1 MTKNIRKIVAFTLAE
16 TLIVMGIIGVV
27 AALTI
32 PNLNSSTA
40 DKEKVAKV
48 KKVYSNLSDAL
59 GRAEAVYGPVSEWT
73 RDDANVTAQT
83 TRIGDRLTEFMKTSK
98 NCGVQGAT
106 GASNSCFS
114 NGYLFSLNGTKYTI
128 WPDTNT
134 EFFTATLADGTGLT
148 ISARNLTNNRLFWA
162 IINIDGVNKKSTY
175 GKNTFT
181 FYALPDQGVVPYNTE
196 SDTISTCFGGSGESC
211 SGWVVQFDN
220 MDYLKV
226 GTDKKCP
233 NGKTILDGTTNTTCK

>member
-1 MTKNIRKIVAFTLAE
+1 MKNIRKIVAFTLAE

-48 KKVYSNLSDAL
+48 KKVYSNLSDAM
-59 GRAEAVYGPVSEWT
+59 GRAEAVYGPVDEWIK
-73 RDDANVTAQT
+73 DDANATAQA
-83 TRIGDRLTEFMKTSK
+83 TRIGERLTEFMKTTK
-98 NCGVQGAT
+98 NCGVSTSGAT
-106 GASNSCFS
+106 NSCWS
-114 NGYLFSLNGTKYTI
+114 NGYSYSLNGRKTSTWVDSNANYYKV
-128 WPDTNT
+128 
-134 EFFTATLADGTGLT
+134 TLADGTGLT
-148 ISARNLTNNRLFWA
+148 ITPAINNTTGRVFWA
-162 IINIDGVNKKSTY
+162 YINIDGVNKRATLGKSVFRF
-175 GKNTFT
+175 GGFAQNGVQ
-181 FYALPDQGVVPYNTE
+181 PDSTD
-196 SDTISTCFGGSGESC
+196 SSTINACFGGGGEPC